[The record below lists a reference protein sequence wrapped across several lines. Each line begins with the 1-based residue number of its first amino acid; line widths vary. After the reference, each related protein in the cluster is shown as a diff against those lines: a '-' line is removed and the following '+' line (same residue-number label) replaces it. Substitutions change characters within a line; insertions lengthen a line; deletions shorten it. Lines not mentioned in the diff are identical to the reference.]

1 MFQGALGE
9 LPANWN
15 SGRFSREGFS
25 FGKKLFLPSMRKS
38 RVEFGDLEM
47 TGAVKDKAI
56 NCPWVTALLR
66 RDSLCHCSR
75 ARGCLLNYCMSQ

>member
-1 MFQGALGE
+1 
-9 LPANWN
+9 
-15 SGRFSREGFS
+15 
-25 FGKKLFLPSMRKS
+25 MRKS